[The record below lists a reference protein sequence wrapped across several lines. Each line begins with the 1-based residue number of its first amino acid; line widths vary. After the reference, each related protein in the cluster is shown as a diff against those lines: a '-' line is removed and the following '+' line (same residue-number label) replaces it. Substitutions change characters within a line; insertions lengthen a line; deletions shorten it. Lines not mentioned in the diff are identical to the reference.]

1 MQEIAMIKADW
12 LEHTTPAFRLMIGT
26 SWLAPDSWR
35 QNQNDAIREALKDG
49 PDWKQYL
56 SLVDRHRTPALS
68 WASLNRATGIGVP
81 EFVKRELQKRSDA
94 CRMKAMQH
102 CLLLAG
108 VLKRFN
114 HAAIPVMPLKGQ
126 ILSLELYG
134 DVGLRE
140 TLDIDLEVPREDLAG
155 AQNCLVSKDWHLEET
170 FFPMSPRQWD
180 SFLHNEQHI
189 NFIHNQTGRMLE
201 LHWRN
206 QWEAP
211 DATRARWAR
220 SVPSTWQ
227 GCSIQAMNPSDMT
240 LYLCCHGGL
249 HEWFRAKWLG
259 DLARAHSLGLLDWK
273 AAWEEARRSR
283 QTRVLLA
290 GIYLLEQV
298 YGLPRPDLSPEV
310 WQEPSPK
317 LIAVPLQA
325 LVNSDEPLH
334 RVSPAKLLKRMGRS
348 RYERLLWPAKSWR
361 DSFSELFY
369 GREDFRTLPLPDGFF
384 WAYKPLRPALWMWQ
398 WLRQMVHSSLH
409 RAN

>member
-1 MQEIAMIKADW
+1 MPLTDW
-12 LEHTTPAFRLMIGT
+12 LEHTTPAFRLMVAT

-35 QNQNDAIREALKDG
+35 QHQEAAIREAFAAR
-49 PDWKQYL
+49 PDWTEYL

-68 WASLNRATGIGVP
+68 WAALSRVQGIAVP
-81 EFVKRELQKRSDA
+81 EFAKQELQKRSDA

-102 CLLLAG
+102 CMLLAD

-114 HAAIPVMPLKGQ
+114 RAGIPVMPLKGQ
-126 ILSLELYG
+126 LLSLQLYG

-140 TLDIDLEVPREDLAG
+140 TLDIDLEVPREDLVR

-180 SFLHNEQHI
+180 SFLRNEQHI
-189 NFIHNQTGRMLE
+189 NFIHAPTGRLLE

-206 QWEAP
+206 QWETP

-227 GCSIQAMNPSDMT
+227 GCSIRAMDPRDMT
-240 LYLCCHGGL
+240 LYFCCHGGL

-259 DLARAHSLGLLDWK
+259 DLARAHSLGLLDWA

-290 GIYLLEQV
+290 AIYLLEQV
-298 YGLPRPDLSPEV
+298 YGLPRPDLPAKA
-310 WQEPSPK
+310 WQEPSSR
-317 LIAVPLQA
+317 LIEVPLQA
-325 LVNSDEPLH
+325 LDHAHEPLH
-334 RVSPAKLLKRMGRS
+334 RVSPSKLRNRIRRS

-361 DSFSELFY
+361 DSLNELFY

-384 WAYKPLRPALWMWQ
+384 WAYKLLRPVLWLGRWF
-398 WLRQMVHSSLH
+398 RQMGRRAPH
-409 RAN
+409 RRG